1 MKSTH
6 HSDLRQTLLRLCL
19 ALPLTIVMGTAP
31 SGSGAD
37 ASKAFRFADVDPRSL
52 GLWEGD
58 QPVFVYRHGIITREG
73 VPADRFRSTYLHPIY
88 GLDGE
93 VLTDDFPAD
102 HYHHRGLF
110 WGWPRVG
117 IAGKNYDLWALTGI
131 EQRFERWLARET
143 SPARAILGVENGW
156 YVGNQKVMAETVR
169 FTVHPAERDR
179 RAIDMEAIWTPVS
192 EPITLAGAEG
202 KSYGGLTLR
211 YAPRQQTVI
220 TTPLGH
226 GTNDLYI
233 TRLPWADLS
242 AQFASAPGA
251 SGAAIF
257 IAPDHP
263 DFPPTWL
270 TRHYGV
276 LCVGWP
282 GVQPQTLQPGIPIRC
297 RYRIWIHRNHATEDQ
312 LQKAYQSFTNTL
324 RADAIPATA
333 KPRIQAVQE
342 SDRIRVQVD
351 GKLFTEYQ
359 YPDTAKLPHFYPVIG
374 PRSGQS
380 ITTKDADPYPHHASL
395 WFGCDRVN
403 GGNYWQEGLDRGQ
416 IRSKSLRLL
425 ANEPSENTVEIEHQC
440 VWIRPGAEPP
450 FHDQRRIRISV
461 PSADR
466 RIIDFDITLTALTD
480 VRIEK
485 SNHSLFAARIAPDL
499 AVSGGG
505 RLMNAEGNLG
515 ESGTFG
521 KSSVWMDARG
531 RRPGGI
537 TEGLT
542 LLPSPSNPG
551 HPVPWFTRDYGF
563 LSPTPLFWLET
574 AERRIAKGEALH
586 LGYRVIIHSDS
597 PSPDRIASSF

>member
-1 MKSTH
+1 MKSPRATLP
-6 HSDLRQTLLRLCL
+6 LRTLRHLCWVL
-19 ALPLTIVMGTAP
+19 PLLLQVALPCFAAESQQG
-31 SGSGAD
+31 
-37 ASKAFRFADVDPRSL
+37 FRFAEVDPRSL
-52 GLWEGD
+52 GLSEGNR
-58 QPVFVYRHGIITREG
+58 PVFVYRHGVITREG

-102 HYHHRGLF
+102 HHHHRGLF
-110 WGWPRVG
+110 WGWPHVSLG
-117 IAGKNYDLWALTGI
+117 GKSYDLWALTGI
-131 EQRFERWLARET
+131 EQRFERWLTREASAT
-143 SPARAILGVENGW
+143 RAVLGVENGW
-156 YVGNQKVMAETVR
+156 YVGNRKVMNER
-169 FTVHPAERDR
+169 IQFTVHPTQGDH
-179 RAIDMEAIWTPVS
+179 RAIDLDATWTPVS

-202 KSYGGLTLR
+202 KSYGGLTFR
-211 YAPRQQTVI
+211 YAPRQQTAI
-220 TTPLGH
+220 TTPLGK

-242 AQFASAPGA
+242 AQFESASAP

-282 GVQPQTLQPGIPIRC
+282 GVKPQTLPPGVPVHC
-297 RYRIWIHRNHATEDQ
+297 RYRVWVHRGNTTEDQ
-312 LQKAYQSFTNTL
+312 LQRAYQSFTNAL
-324 RADAIPATA
+324 HAVPSPPPD
-333 KPRIQAVQE
+333 KPRVEAVQE
-342 SDRIRVQVD
+342 SDRVRVLID

-359 YPDTAKLPHFYPVIG
+359 YPDTAKLPHFHPVIG

-380 ITTKDADPYPHHASL
+380 ITTKNADPYPHHASL

-416 IRSKSLRLL
+416 IRSQSVRLVP
-425 ANEPSENTVEIEHQC
+425 NTGSESDITIEQQC
-440 VWIRPGAEPP
+440 LWQRPGAESP
-450 FHDQRRIRISV
+450 FRDHRRIRIRA

-466 RIIDFDITLTALTD
+466 RILDFDITLTALTD

-485 SNHSLFAARIAPDL
+485 SNHSLFAARMAPDL
-499 AVSGGG
+499 AVTGGG
-505 RLMNAEGNLG
+505 VLVNAEGNQG
-515 ESGTFG
+515 EAGTFG
-521 KSSVWMDARG
+521 KKSPWMDARG
-531 RRPGGI
+531 TRPGGV

-542 LLPSPSNPG
+542 LLPHPSNPG

-563 LSPTPLFWLET
+563 LSPTPMFWLESGLQHV
-574 AERRIAKGEALH
+574 AKGETLH
-586 LGYRVIIHSDS
+586 LGYRVVIHSDA
-597 PSPDRIASSF
+597 PSPGKLAAEL